1 MKCDYCKNE
10 IAPVEVRKST
20 GGNFDVMKDTIA
32 MPFKCRRCGGSFCA
46 KHRLPENH
54 DCVGLKPPITIDFD
68 IELKN
73 IIENGHNENNENNEN
88 NEKIESHIQ
97 SKISQSQASEYINC
111 DVCGRKKKI
120 HKRPIAKT
128 IGTNVNFLHSNP
140 ENIQYTCIYCGNNYC
155 YDHIQPDNH
164 NCSYSIWNPEER
176 KRKRKLRQIKWV
188 IILLGLLFTIIY
200 FYYKLII

>member
-1 MKCDYCKNE
+1 M
-10 IAPVEVRKST
+10 
-20 GGNFDVMKDTIA
+20 
-32 MPFKCRRCGGSFCA
+32 
-46 KHRLPENH
+46 
-54 DCVGLKPPITIDFD
+54 
-68 IELKN
+68 
-73 IIENGHNENNENNEN
+73 
-88 NEKIESHIQ
+88 ESHVQ
-97 SKISQSQASEYINC
+97 SKISHSQESEYINC
-111 DVCGRKKKI
+111 DVCGRKNKI